1 MKHVI
6 LGAGPAGVI
15 AAETIRKNA
24 PYDQI
29 LVVGDEP
36 EAPYSRMAIPY
47 LLIGN
52 VGEEGTHLRHTV
64 GHFAAL
70 RIDLKQ
76 GRCTA
81 VDVARRTITL
91 SEGSVV
97 PFDTL
102 LIATGSSPATP
113 PIPGIQGPGVHTCWT
128 LADARAI
135 MALATP
141 GARVLQM
148 GAGFI
153 GCIIMEALA
162 ARGVK
167 LSVVEMGDRM
177 VPRMMGP
184 TAGGMIKDWCQKK
197 GVAVYTGARVE
208 AVERPAA
215 AAPAASPAAAASA
228 PVAAP
233 AAAPVAAPAASEH
246 HRTLLEKLGSLL
258 GLTQPPA
265 PAAAAPVVVAPR
277 AAPPAA
283 TTAATPAATPTNTG
297 PAAPML
303 VRLSTGQVLPAD
315 LVISATG
322 VKPNIGF
329 LQDSGITCLV
339 GVLTD
344 EHLQTNVSGIY
355 AAGDCAEAFDKVSGT
370 TIVSAIQPNA
380 AEQARVAALNMVGK
394 ATSLKGVTQINV
406 LDTLG
411 MISASF
417 GNWQGVPGGEQ
428 VELAD
433 PTAGKLLSLQFSGDK
448 LVGCNAVGWTE
459 HVGVMRGL
467 VEGQVALSPEWK
479 QRLMADPTLLM
490 EAYLANAQA
499 QQEMAHVR

>member
-24 PYDQI
+24 PLDQI
-29 LVVGDEP
+29 VIIGDEP

-47 LLIGN
+47 LLMGK
-52 VGEEGTHLRHTV
+52 VGESGTHLRH
-64 GHFAAL
+64 GADHYGQL
-70 RIDLKQ
+70 RIALKR
-76 GRCTA
+76 GRAKA
-81 VDVARRTITL
+81 VDAEQRRVVL
-91 SEGSVV
+91 EDGSVEA
-97 PFDTL
+97 FDRL

-113 PIPGIQGPGVHTCWT
+113 PIPGIQGEGVHPCWT

-135 MALATP
+135 MALAQP

-184 TAGGMIKDWCQKK
+184 TAGGMIKDWCQAK
-197 GVAVYTGARVE
+197 GVTVYTGARVE
-208 AVERPAA
+208 AVERPVP
-215 AAPAASPAAAASA
+215 AAPAPPAASA
-228 PVAAP
+228 AAVPEPGLLSKIAQAFGLGADPAP
-233 AAAPVAAPAASEH
+233 AAAPTPVV
-246 HRTLLEKLGSLL
+246 
-258 GLTQPPA
+258 
-265 PAAAAPVVVAPR
+265 APVVAQS
-277 AAPPAA
+277 
-283 TTAATPAATPTNTG
+283 
-297 PAAPML
+297 APMV
-303 VRLSTGQVLPAD
+303 VRLSTGQRLEAD

-322 VKPNIGF
+322 VRPNIGF
-329 LQDSGITCLV
+329 LEHSAVRCLV

-344 EHLQTNVSGIY
+344 EHLQTNVPGIY
-355 AAGDCAEAFDKVSGT
+355 AAGDCAEAFDKVSGQ

-394 ATSLKGVTQINV
+394 ATALKGVTQINV

-411 MISASF
+411 LISASF
-417 GNWQGVPGGEQ
+417 GNWQGVPGGEH
-428 VELAD
+428 VELTD
-433 PTAGKLLSLQFSGDK
+433 RDGPGGGKLLSLQFSGDK
-448 LVGCNAVGWTE
+448 LVGCNAIGWTA

-467 VEGQVALSPEWK
+467 VEGEVRLSPAWK
-479 QRLMADPTLLM
+479 QRLMDDPTLLM
-490 EAYLANAQA
+490 EAYLANAQG
-499 QQEMAHVR
+499 QQAMAHLR

>member
-15 AAETIRKNA
+15 AAETLRKHA
-24 PYDQI
+24 PKDEI
-29 LVVGDEP
+29 VIIGDEP

-47 LLIGN
+47 LLIGK
-52 VGEEGTHLRHTV
+52 VGEEGTHLRHAAD
-64 GHFAAL
+64 HFAQL
-70 RIDLKQ
+70 RIKVIRGVRATSVDIAK
-76 GRCTA
+76 RC
-81 VDVARRTITL
+81 VLLDDG
-91 SEGSVV
+91 GSV
-97 PFDTL
+97 PFDKL
-102 LIATGSSPATP
+102 LIATGSSPASP
-113 PIPGIQGPGVHTCWT
+113 PIPGINGAGVHACWT

-135 MALATP
+135 MKLAQP

-153 GCIIMEALA
+153 GCIIMESLA
-162 ARGVK
+162 MRGVK

-184 TAGGMIKDWCQKK
+184 TAGGMIKDWCEKK

-208 AVERPAA
+208 AIDRPAA
-215 AAPAASPAAAASA
+215 AP
-228 PVAAP
+228 AP
-233 AAAPVAAPAASEH
+233 AAAPVVAPPAPEPGLLHRLAQAVGLASAPP
-246 HRTLLEKLGSLL
+246 
-258 GLTQPPA
+258 PPA
-265 PAAAAPVVVAPR
+265 PAPVAPPVVTAP
-277 AAPPAA
+277 
-283 TTAATPAATPTNTG
+283 T
-297 PAAPML
+297 APMS
-303 VRLSTGQVLPAD
+303 VRLSTGQRLDAD

-329 LQDSGITCLV
+329 LAHSGITCLV

-344 EHLQTNVSGIY
+344 EHLQTNVPGIY

-380 AEQARVAALNMVGK
+380 AEQARVAALNMAGQVCE
-394 ATSLKGVTQINV
+394 LKGVTQINV

-411 MISASF
+411 LISASF
-417 GNWQGVPGGEQ
+417 GEWDGVPGGEQ
-428 VELAD
+428 VELVDRA
-433 PTAGKLLSLQFSGDK
+433 AGKLLSLQFAGDL

-467 VEGQVALSPEWK
+467 VEGQVRLSGDWK

-490 EAYLANAQA
+490 EAYLANAQG
-499 QQEMAHVR
+499 QQTMAHVRG